1 MSQLHREMRSSH
13 RNVSRSEGRASSKSG
28 LRSPSLKSPNMDA
41 EYNEF
46 DESLMDMSFMKLD
59 DLLRQKIQSTESL
72 SSTVAVAGSPVSRQE
87 SRANSLI
94 GSIIDSEE
102 DTGAGE
108 AGDDGGVVK
117 IYTVSD
123 VITALGQS
131 RSKIS
136 SSSREFLLGEL
147 YRMIVKKPLGSN
159 GKVVNETDLESL
171 ISFVKAARSGLEFVL
186 ALRSAVAYIASDSDE
201 VATVA
206 VESLFPVLLDI
217 IYSSEESYEGIRSSC
232 LIAYAS
238 LLLVIYNESHCYGLE
253 NSVETLM
260 ELAEGFSAGS
270 LTENDE
276 DIVVN
281 ALNAVGVV
289 VSLLY
294 KAGRDVNTV
303 IQDNVPLLMNF
314 LAEEFTKK
322 VQKTAA
328 VVIAL
333 MYEVFDYDD
342 EEEPYHDLDDLK
354 SILTQLVRYSSK
366 KVSKKDKKESR
377 SIFREV
383 LRSIEKEEHEGE
395 EETEVLSRFRLSGSK
410 TLPITSWF
418 EYIRLLHLRYIFGSE
433 LNLHYISSREVRN
446 LLAPPDDETAK
457 YRATDD
463 EYQEHDKAWKSESGR
478 LSSIK
483 KDQKIREARERKVRE
498 QLGDLALE

>member
-13 RNVSRSEGRASSKSG
+13 RNVSRSDGRASSKSG

-46 DESLMDMSFMKLD
+46 DDNLMDMSFMRLD

-72 SSTVAVAGSPVSRQE
+72 SSTVAVAGSPMSRQE

-102 DTGAGE
+102 DTGE

-131 RSKIS
+131 RSKIN

-171 ISFVKAARSGLEFVL
+171 ISFVKTARSGLEFVFS
-186 ALRSAVAYIASDSDE
+186 LRSAVAYIASDPDE

-206 VESLFPVLLDI
+206 VESLFPVLLDK
-217 IYSSEESYEGIRSSC
+217 IYSTEETFEGVRSSC

-260 ELAEGFSAGS
+260 ELAEGFGS
-270 LTENDE
+270 GNLTENDE

-294 KAGRDVNTV
+294 KAGREVNAT
-303 IQDNVPLLMNF
+303 IQDNIPLLMNF

-333 MYEVFDYDD
+333 MYEVFDYEE
-342 EEEPYHDLDDLK
+342 EEEPYHDIDDLK
-354 SILTQLVRYSSK
+354 GILTQLVRYSSK

-377 SIFREV
+377 SIFRDV
-383 LRSIEKEEHEGE
+383 LRSIEKQEHEE
-395 EETEVLSRFRLSGSK
+395 NDETEVLSRFRLSGSK

-433 LNLHYISSREVRN
+433 LNVHYISSREVRS
-446 LLAPPDDETAK
+446 LLAPPDNEAAQYRSADE
-457 YRATDD
+457 
-463 EYQEHDKAWKSESGR
+463 EYQEHDKAWKSETGR

-483 KDQKIREARERKVRE
+483 KDQKIREARERKLRE